1 MPNPNLIRN
10 PKKTPISG
18 GGAYVDGGDGGGR
31 TVTQTPS
38 RVPSRSNASS
48 DRGTGVNI
56 YEKNGVMTRAAGKVP
71 ALSQDMLGGS
81 GSYQIGGLQGNR
93 SVGGSAGGTGTSGTG
108 TSSAV
113 QEEVKRRVAAA
124 SQGTGSGTGGGD
136 SGPAQ
141 GAYTPSAGG
150 SYSGSGYYGGGGGS
164 EPMSYDDYYK
174 TVGGDSFESDVR
186 TAVAARVKQTEDE
199 YNRQK
204 EQAKT
209 SYDDA
214 ARQAYVNSMM
224 SQRNLDQQMAAGG
237 VYGGMA
243 DSQRI
248 ALDASYQNEV
258 SDLERQ
264 YIETLADL
272 DQAIEAA
279 RLAGETEIAEQMAA
293 HKSTVEGQ
301 YAAYLLQK
309 DQEAAQ
315 VAQWGREQAASG
327 GSYSY
332 GGSGGSYSYGGGYDN
347 GSLTPAQVAEMQK
360 ALSVTAD
367 GMWGSQSSA
376 AADGM
381 TAEEAWNAYQQAQ
394 GGGQSGYGY
403 NYSGINRQ
411 SRM

>member
-1 MPNPNLIRN
+1 MPDIIKGTK
-10 PKKTPISG
+10 KKTPISG
-18 GGAYVDGGDGGGR
+18 GGAYVDYGGNGGGR

-81 GSYQIGGLQGNR
+81 GGYQIGGLQGNR

-108 TSSAV
+108 ASSAV

-124 SQGTGSGTGGGD
+124 SQGGGSGTGGGGNG
-136 SGPAQ
+136 SAAGT
-141 GAYTPSAGG
+141 YEPSAGG
-150 SYSGSGYYGGGGGS
+150 SYSGGSYYGGGGGS
-164 EPMSYDDYYK
+164 ESMSYDEYYK
-174 TVGGDSFESDVR
+174 TMGGDSFESDVR
-186 TAVAARVKQTEDE
+186 TAVAARVKQSEDE

-209 SYDDA
+209 NYDDA

-293 HKSTVEGQ
+293 RKSTVAGQ

-315 VAQWGREQAASG
+315 VAQWQREQAAS
-327 GSYSY
+327 

-347 GSLTPAQVAEMQK
+347 GSLTPAQVAEMQRFYN
-360 ALSVTAD
+360 VDAD
-367 GMWGSQSSA
+367 GVWGPQSSA
-376 AADGM
+376 ATYGL
-381 TAEEAWNAYQQAQ
+381 TAEEAWEAYQRVQ

-403 NYSGINRQ
+403 NYSGVNRQ

>member
-1 MPNPNLIRN
+1 MPDIIKGTK
-10 PKKTPISG
+10 KKTPISG
-18 GGAYVDGGDGGGR
+18 GGAYVDYGGNGGGR
-31 TVTQTPS
+31 
-38 RVPSRSNASS
+38 
-48 DRGTGVNI
+48 
-56 YEKNGVMTRAAGKVP
+56 VMTRTAGKVP

-81 GSYQIGGLQGNR
+81 GGYRIGGLQGNR
-93 SVGGSAGGTGTSGTG
+93 SVGGSAGGTGTSGPG
-108 TSSAV
+108 DSSAV

-124 SQGTGSGTGGGD
+124 SQGGGGTGGGGNG
-136 SGPAQ
+136 SAAGT
-141 GAYTPSAGG
+141 YEPSAGGSYSGG

-164 EPMSYDDYYK
+164 EPMSYDEYYK
-174 TVGGDSFESDVR
+174 TMGGDSFESDVR
-186 TAVAARVKQTEDE
+186 TAVAARVKQSEDE

-209 SYDDA
+209 NYDDA

-248 ALDASYQNEV
+248 ALDASYQKEV

-293 HKSTVEGQ
+293 RKSTVEGQ

-315 VAQWGREQAASG
+315 VAQWQRKQAAS
-327 GSYSY
+327 
-332 GGSGGSYSYGGGYDN
+332 GGSGGSYSSGGGYNN
-347 GSLTPAQVAEMQK
+347 GSLTPAQVAAMQK
-360 ALSVTAD
+360 ALGVTAD

-403 NYSGINRQ
+403 NYSGVNRQ
-411 SRM
+411 SRV

>member
-31 TVTQTPS
+31 
-38 RVPSRSNASS
+38 
-48 DRGTGVNI
+48 
-56 YEKNGVMTRAAGKVP
+56 VMTRAAGKVP

-81 GSYQIGGLQGNR
+81 GSYQIGDLRGNR

-124 SQGTGSGTGGGD
+124 SQGGGSGGGD
-136 SGPAQ
+136 NGPAA

-315 VAQWGREQAASG
+315 VAQWGREQSVSGGSG

-360 ALSVTAD
+360 ALGVTAD

-376 AADGM
+376 AANGM

-394 GGGQSGYGY
+394 GGGQSGYG
-403 NYSGINRQ
+403 SGGINRQ

>member
-1 MPNPNLIRN
+1 MPDIIKGTK
-10 PKKTPISG
+10 KKTPISG
-18 GGAYVDGGDGGGR
+18 GRAYVDYGGNGGGR
-31 TVTQTPS
+31 
-38 RVPSRSNASS
+38 
-48 DRGTGVNI
+48 
-56 YEKNGVMTRAAGKVP
+56 VMTRAAGKVP

-81 GSYQIGGLQGNR
+81 GGYQIGGLQGNR

-108 TSSAV
+108 ASSAV

-124 SQGTGSGTGGGD
+124 SQGGSSTGGGGNG
-136 SGPAQ
+136 SAAGT
-141 GAYTPSAGG
+141 YEPSAGG
-150 SYSGSGYYGGGGGS
+150 IYSGGIYSGSGYYGGGGGS
-164 EPMSYDDYYK
+164 EPMSYDEYYK
-174 TVGGDSFESDVR
+174 TMGGDAFESDVR
-186 TAVAARVKQTEDE
+186 TAVSARVKQSEDE

-209 SYDDA
+209 NYDDA

-293 HKSTVEGQ
+293 RKSTVEGQ

-315 VAQWGREQAASG
+315 VAQWQREQAAS
-327 GSYSY
+327 
-332 GGSGGSYSYGGGYDN
+332 GGSGGSYSYGGGYNN
-347 GSLTPAQVAEMQK
+347 GSLTPAQVAAMQK
-360 ALSVTAD
+360 ALGVTAD

-403 NYSGINRQ
+403 NYSGVNRQ
-411 SRM
+411 SRV

>member
-1 MPNPNLIRN
+1 MPDIIKGTK
-10 PKKTPISG
+10 KKTPISG
-18 GGAYVDGGDGGGR
+18 GGAYVDYGGNGGGR
-31 TVTQTPS
+31 
-38 RVPSRSNASS
+38 
-48 DRGTGVNI
+48 
-56 YEKNGVMTRAAGKVP
+56 VMTRAAGKVP

-81 GSYQIGGLQGNR
+81 GGYQIGGLQGNR
-93 SVGGSAGGTGTSGTG
+93 PVGGSAGGTGTSGTG
-108 TSSAV
+108 ASSAV

-124 SQGTGSGTGGGD
+124 SQGGGSSTGGGGNG
-136 SGPAQ
+136 SAAGT
-141 GAYTPSAGG
+141 YEPSAGG

-164 EPMSYDDYYK
+164 EPMSYDEYYK
-174 TVGGDSFESDVR
+174 TMGGDSFESDVR
-186 TAVAARVKQTEDE
+186 TAVSARVKQSEDE

-209 SYDDA
+209 NYDDA

-293 HKSTVEGQ
+293 RKSTVEGQ

-315 VAQWGREQAASG
+315 VAQWQREQAASG
-327 GSYSY
+327 SAYSY

-347 GSLTPAQVAEMQK
+347 GSLTPAQVAAMQRS
-360 ALSVTAD
+360 LGVTPD
-367 GMWGSQSSA
+367 GVWGSESSA

-381 TAEEAWNAYQQAQ
+381 TADEAWSAYQEAENANNWRNTRA
-394 GGGQSGYGY
+394 GSVISSVTG
-403 NYSGINRQ
+403 R
-411 SRM
+411 

>member
-1 MPNPNLIRN
+1 MPDIIKGTK
-10 PKKTPISG
+10 KKTPISG
-18 GGAYVDGGDGGGR
+18 GGAYVDYGGNGGGR
-31 TVTQTPS
+31 
-38 RVPSRSNASS
+38 
-48 DRGTGVNI
+48 
-56 YEKNGVMTRAAGKVP
+56 VMTRAAGKVP

-81 GSYQIGGLQGNR
+81 GGYQIGGLQGNR
-93 SVGGSAGGTGTSGTG
+93 SVGGSAGGTVTSGTG
-108 TSSAV
+108 DSSAV

-124 SQGTGSGTGGGD
+124 SQGGGSGPGGGGNG
-136 SGPAQ
+136 SAAGT
-141 GAYTPSAGG
+141 YEPSAGG

-164 EPMSYDDYYK
+164 EPMSYDEYYK
-174 TVGGDSFESDVR
+174 TMGGDSFESDVR
-186 TAVAARVKQTEDE
+186 AAVAARVKQSEDE

-209 SYDDA
+209 NYDDA

-293 HKSTVEGQ
+293 RKSTVEGQ

-309 DQEAAQ
+309 DQEADQ
-315 VAQWGREQAASG
+315 VAQWQRKQAAS
-327 GSYSY
+327 
-332 GGSGGSYSYGGGYDN
+332 GGSGGSYSYGGGYNN
-347 GSLTPAQVAEMQK
+347 GSLTPAQVAAMQK
-360 ALSVTAD
+360 ALGVTAD

-403 NYSGINRQ
+403 NYSGVNRQ
-411 SRM
+411 SRV

>member
-1 MPNPNLIRN
+1 MPDIIKGTK
-10 PKKTPISG
+10 KKTPISG

-31 TVTQTPS
+31 
-38 RVPSRSNASS
+38 
-48 DRGTGVNI
+48 
-56 YEKNGVMTRAAGKVP
+56 VMTRAAGKVP

-81 GSYQIGGLQGNR
+81 GGYQIGGLRGNR

-124 SQGTGSGTGGGD
+124 SQGTGSGTAGGD
-136 SGPAQ
+136 SGSAA

-186 TAVAARVKQTEDE
+186 TAVAAKVKQSEDE

-209 SYDDA
+209 NYDDA

-301 YAAYLLQK
+301 YANYLLQK

-315 VAQWGREQAASG
+315 VAQWGREQSVSGGSG

-360 ALSVTAD
+360 ALGVTAD

-376 AADGM
+376 AANGM

>member
-1 MPNPNLIRN
+1 MPDIIKGTKR
-10 PKKTPISG
+10 KTPLSG
-18 GGAYVDGGDGGGR
+18 SGAYVDGGDGGGR
-31 TVTQTPS
+31 
-38 RVPSRSNASS
+38 
-48 DRGTGVNI
+48 
-56 YEKNGVMTRAAGKVP
+56 VMTRAAGKVP

-136 SGPAQ
+136 SGSAA

-150 SYSGSGYYGGGGGS
+150 SYSGSSYYGGGGGS
-164 EPMSYDDYYK
+164 EPMSYEEYYK

-186 TAVAARVKQTEDE
+186 TAVENKVKQSEDE

-224 SQRNLDQQMAAGG
+224 SQRNLDQQMTAGG

-301 YAAYLLQK
+301 YANYLLQK

-315 VAQWGREQAASG
+315 VAQWQREQAASG

-332 GGSGGSYSYGGGYDN
+332 GGSGGGSGGSYSYGGGYDN

-360 ALSVTAD
+360 ALGVTAD
-367 GMWGSQSSA
+367 GMWGPQSSA

-394 GGGQSGYGY
+394 GGGQSGYG
-403 NYSGINRQ
+403 SGGINRQ

>member
-1 MPNPNLIRN
+1 MPDIIKGTK
-10 PKKTPISG
+10 KKTPISG
-18 GGAYVDGGDGGGR
+18 GGAYVDYGGNGGGR
-31 TVTQTPS
+31 
-38 RVPSRSNASS
+38 
-48 DRGTGVNI
+48 
-56 YEKNGVMTRAAGKVP
+56 VMTRAAGKVP

-81 GSYQIGGLQGNR
+81 GGYQIGGLQGNR

-108 TSSAV
+108 ASSAV
-113 QEEVKRRVAAA
+113 REEVKRRVAAA
-124 SQGTGSGTGGGD
+124 SQGGSSTGGGGNG
-136 SGPAQ
+136 SAAGT
-141 GAYTPSAGG
+141 YEPSAGG
-150 SYSGSGYYGGGGGS
+150 IYSGSGYYGGGGGS
-164 EPMSYDDYYK
+164 EPMSYDEYYK
-174 TVGGDSFESDVR
+174 TMGGDAFESDVR
-186 TAVAARVKQTEDE
+186 TAVSARVKQSEDE

-209 SYDDA
+209 NYDDA

-293 HKSTVEGQ
+293 RKSTVEGQ

-309 DQEAAQ
+309 DQEADQ
-315 VAQWGREQAASG
+315 VAQWQRKQAAS
-327 GSYSY
+327 
-332 GGSGGSYSYGGGYDN
+332 GGSGGSYSYGGGYNN
-347 GSLTPAQVAEMQK
+347 GSLTPAQVAAMQK
-360 ALSVTAD
+360 ALGVTAD

-403 NYSGINRQ
+403 NYSGVNRQ
-411 SRM
+411 SRV

>member
-1 MPNPNLIRN
+1 MPDIIKGTK
-10 PKKTPISG
+10 KKTPISG
-18 GGAYVDGGDGGGR
+18 GGGYVDYGGNGGGR
-31 TVTQTPS
+31 
-38 RVPSRSNASS
+38 
-48 DRGTGVNI
+48 
-56 YEKNGVMTRAAGKVP
+56 VMTRAAGKVP

-81 GSYQIGGLQGNR
+81 GGYQIGGLQGNR
-93 SVGGSAGGTGTSGTG
+93 SVGGSADGTGTSGTG
-108 TSSAV
+108 ASSAV

-124 SQGTGSGTGGGD
+124 SQGGGSGTGGGGNG
-136 SGPAQ
+136 SAAGTYEPA
-141 GAYTPSAGG
+141 AGG
-150 SYSGSGYYGGGGGS
+150 SYSSSGYYGGGGGS
-164 EPMSYDDYYK
+164 EPMSYDEYYK
-174 TVGGDSFESDVR
+174 TMGGDSFESDVR
-186 TAVAARVKQTEDE
+186 TAVAARVKQSEDE

-209 SYDDA
+209 NYDDA

-293 HKSTVEGQ
+293 RKSTVAGQ

-315 VAQWGREQAASG
+315 VAQWQRKQAAS
-327 GSYSY
+327 

-347 GSLTPAQVAEMQK
+347 GSLTPAQVAAMQK
-360 ALSVTAD
+360 ALGVTAD

-403 NYSGINRQ
+403 NYSGVNRQ
-411 SRM
+411 SRV

>member
-1 MPNPNLIRN
+1 MPDIIKGTK
-10 PKKTPISG
+10 KKTPISG
-18 GGAYVDGGDGGGR
+18 GRAYVDYGGNGGGR
-31 TVTQTPS
+31 
-38 RVPSRSNASS
+38 
-48 DRGTGVNI
+48 
-56 YEKNGVMTRAAGKVP
+56 VMTRAAGKVP

-81 GSYQIGGLQGNR
+81 GGYQIGGLQGNR

-108 TSSAV
+108 ASSAV

-124 SQGTGSGTGGGD
+124 SQGGSSTGGGGNG
-136 SGPAQ
+136 SAAGT
-141 GAYTPSAGG
+141 YEPSAGG
-150 SYSGSGYYGGGGGS
+150 IYSGGIYSGGIYSGSGYYGGGGGS
-164 EPMSYDDYYK
+164 EPMSYDEYYK
-174 TVGGDSFESDVR
+174 TMGGDAFESDVR
-186 TAVAARVKQTEDE
+186 TAVSARVKQSEDE

-209 SYDDA
+209 NYDDA

-293 HKSTVEGQ
+293 RKSTVEGQ

-315 VAQWGREQAASG
+315 VAQWQREQAAS
-327 GSYSY
+327 
-332 GGSGGSYSYGGGYDN
+332 GGSGGSYSYGGGYNN
-347 GSLTPAQVAEMQK
+347 GSLTPAQVAAMQK
-360 ALSVTAD
+360 ALGVTAD

-403 NYSGINRQ
+403 NYSGVNRQ
-411 SRM
+411 SRV

>member
-31 TVTQTPS
+31 
-38 RVPSRSNASS
+38 
-48 DRGTGVNI
+48 
-56 YEKNGVMTRAAGKVP
+56 VMTRAAGKVP

-81 GSYQIGGLQGNR
+81 GGYQIGGLRGNR

-108 TSSAV
+108 ISSAV

-141 GAYTPSAGG
+141 GAYTPSAGI

-186 TAVAARVKQTEDE
+186 EAVAARVKQSEDE

-264 YIETLADL
+264 YIDTLADL

-315 VAQWGREQAASG
+315 VAQWQREQAASG

-332 GGSGGSYSYGGGYDN
+332 GGSGGSYSYGDGYDN
-347 GSLTPAQVAEMQK
+347 GSLTPAQVAAMQK
-360 ALSVTAD
+360 ALGVTAD
-367 GMWGSQSSA
+367 GVWGPQSSA

-381 TAEEAWNAYQQAQ
+381 TAEEAWDAYQRAQ
-394 GGGQSGYGY
+394 GGGQSGYG
-403 NYSGINRQ
+403 SGGINRQ

>member
-1 MPNPNLIRN
+1 MPDIIKGTK
-10 PKKTPISG
+10 KKTPISG

-31 TVTQTPS
+31 
-38 RVPSRSNASS
+38 
-48 DRGTGVNI
+48 
-56 YEKNGVMTRAAGKVP
+56 VMTRAAGKVP

-81 GSYQIGGLQGNR
+81 GGYQIGGLRGNR

-136 SGPAQ
+136 SGSAA

-186 TAVAARVKQTEDE
+186 TAVAAKVKQSEDE

-209 SYDDA
+209 NYDDA

-315 VAQWGREQAASG
+315 VAQWGREQSVSGGSG

-360 ALSVTAD
+360 ALGVTAD

-376 AADGM
+376 AANGM

>member
-1 MPNPNLIRN
+1 MPDIIKGTK
-10 PKKTPISG
+10 KKTPISG

-31 TVTQTPS
+31 
-38 RVPSRSNASS
+38 
-48 DRGTGVNI
+48 
-56 YEKNGVMTRAAGKVP
+56 VMTRAAGKVP

-81 GSYQIGGLQGNR
+81 GGYQIGGLQGNR
-93 SVGGSAGGTGTSGTG
+93 SVGGSAGGTVTSGTG
-108 TSSAV
+108 DSSAV

-124 SQGTGSGTGGGD
+124 SQGGGSGPGGGGNG
-136 SGPAQ
+136 SAAGT
-141 GAYTPSAGG
+141 YEPSAGG
-150 SYSGSGYYGGGGGS
+150 SYSGGSYSGSSYYGGGGGS
-164 EPMSYDDYYK
+164 EPMSYEDYYK

-301 YAAYLLQK
+301 YANYLLQK

-332 GGSGGSYSYGGGYDN
+332 GSSGGSYSYGGGYDN
-347 GSLTPAQVAEMQK
+347 GSLTPAQVAEMQRFYN
-360 ALSVTAD
+360 VDAD
-367 GMWGSQSSA
+367 GVWGSQSSA
-376 AADGM
+376 ATGGL
-381 TAEEAWNAYQQAQ
+381 TAEEAWDAYQHATQ
-394 GGGQSGYGY
+394 GGGQSGYG
-403 NYSGINRQ
+403 SGGINRQ

>member
-1 MPNPNLIRN
+1 MPDIIKGTK
-10 PKKTPISG
+10 KKTPISG

-31 TVTQTPS
+31 
-38 RVPSRSNASS
+38 
-48 DRGTGVNI
+48 
-56 YEKNGVMTRAAGKVP
+56 VMTRAAGKVP

-81 GSYQIGGLQGNR
+81 GSYQIGGLRGNR

-124 SQGTGSGTGGGD
+124 SQGGGSGGGD
-136 SGPAQ
+136 NGPAA
-141 GAYTPSAGG
+141 GTYTPSDGG
-150 SYSGSGYYGGGGGS
+150 SYSGSSYYGGGGGS
-164 EPMSYDDYYK
+164 EHMSYDDYYK

-214 ARQAYVNSMM
+214 ARQAYINSMM

-293 HKSTVEGQ
+293 RKSTVEGQ

-315 VAQWGREQAASG
+315 VAQWQREQAASG
-327 GSYSY
+327 SAYSY

-347 GSLTPAQVAEMQK
+347 GSLTPAQVAAMQK
-360 ALSVTAD
+360 ALGVAAD

-403 NYSGINRQ
+403 NYSGVNRQ
-411 SRM
+411 SRV

>member
-1 MPNPNLIRN
+1 MPDIIKGTK
-10 PKKTPISG
+10 KKTPISG
-18 GGAYVDGGDGGGR
+18 GGAYVDYGGNGGGR
-31 TVTQTPS
+31 
-38 RVPSRSNASS
+38 
-48 DRGTGVNI
+48 
-56 YEKNGVMTRAAGKVP
+56 VMTRAAGKVP
-71 ALSQDMLGGS
+71 ALSQDILGGS
-81 GSYQIGGLQGNR
+81 GGYQIGGLQGNR
-93 SVGGSAGGTGTSGTG
+93 SVGGSAGGTVTSGTG
-108 TSSAV
+108 DSSAV

-124 SQGTGSGTGGGD
+124 SQGGGSGTGGGGNG
-136 SGPAQ
+136 SAAGT
-141 GAYTPSAGG
+141 YEPSAGGSYSGG

-164 EPMSYDDYYK
+164 EPMSYDEYYK
-174 TVGGDSFESDVR
+174 TMGGDSFESDVR
-186 TAVAARVKQTEDE
+186 AAVAARVKQSEDE

-209 SYDDA
+209 NYDDA

-293 HKSTVEGQ
+293 RKSTVEGQ

-315 VAQWGREQAASG
+315 VAQWQREQAASG
-327 GSYSY
+327 SAYSY

-347 GSLTPAQVAEMQK
+347 GSLTPAQVAAMQK
-360 ALSVTAD
+360 ALGVAAD

-403 NYSGINRQ
+403 NYSGVNRQ
-411 SRM
+411 SRV

>member
-1 MPNPNLIRN
+1 MPDIIKGTK
-10 PKKTPISG
+10 KKTPISG
-18 GGAYVDGGDGGGR
+18 GGAYVDYGGNGGGR
-31 TVTQTPS
+31 
-38 RVPSRSNASS
+38 
-48 DRGTGVNI
+48 
-56 YEKNGVMTRAAGKVP
+56 VMTKAAGKVP

-81 GSYQIGGLQGNR
+81 GGYQIGGLQGNR

-108 TSSAV
+108 ASSAV

-124 SQGTGSGTGGGD
+124 SQGGGGN
-136 SGPAQ
+136 G
-141 GAYTPSAGG
+141 SAAGTYEPYAGGSYSGG

-164 EPMSYDDYYK
+164 EPMSYDEYYK
-174 TVGGDSFESDVR
+174 TMGGDSFESDVR
-186 TAVAARVKQTEDE
+186 TAVSARVKQSEDE

-209 SYDDA
+209 NYDDA

-293 HKSTVEGQ
+293 RKSTVEGQ

-315 VAQWGREQAASG
+315 IAQWQREQAAS
-327 GSYSY
+327 

-347 GSLTPAQVAEMQK
+347 GSLTPAQVAAMQK
-360 ALSVTAD
+360 ALGVTAD

-403 NYSGINRQ
+403 NYSGVNRQ
-411 SRM
+411 SRV

>member
-1 MPNPNLIRN
+1 MPDIIKGTK
-10 PKKTPISG
+10 KKTPISG

-31 TVTQTPS
+31 
-38 RVPSRSNASS
+38 
-48 DRGTGVNI
+48 
-56 YEKNGVMTRAAGKVP
+56 VMTRAAGKVP

-81 GSYQIGGLQGNR
+81 GSYQIGGLRGNR

-124 SQGTGSGTGGGD
+124 SQGGGSGGGD
-136 SGPAQ
+136 NGPAA
-141 GAYTPSAGG
+141 GTYTPSDGG
-150 SYSGSGYYGGGGGS
+150 SYSGSSYYGGGGGS
-164 EPMSYDDYYK
+164 EHMSYDDYYK

-214 ARQAYVNSMM
+214 ARQAYINSMM

-301 YAAYLLQK
+301 YANYLLQK

-315 VAQWGREQAASG
+315 VAQWQREQAASG

-360 ALSVTAD
+360 ALGVTAD

-394 GGGQSGYGY
+394 GGSQSGYG
-403 NYSGINRQ
+403 SGGINRQ

>member
-1 MPNPNLIRN
+1 MPDIIKGTK
-10 PKKTPISG
+10 KKTPISG
-18 GGAYVDGGDGGGR
+18 GGAYVDGGSGDGR
-31 TVTQTPS
+31 
-38 RVPSRSNASS
+38 
-48 DRGTGVNI
+48 
-56 YEKNGVMTRAAGKVP
+56 VMTRAAGKVP

-81 GSYQIGGLQGNR
+81 GSYQIGDLRGNR

-136 SGPAQ
+136 SGPAA

-150 SYSGSGYYGGGGGS
+150 SYSGSSYYGGSYYGGGGGS

-186 TAVAARVKQTEDE
+186 AAVAAKVKQSEDE

-248 ALDASYQNEV
+248 ALDANYQNEV

-315 VAQWGREQAASG
+315 VAQWGREQSVSGGSG

-360 ALSVTAD
+360 ALGVTAD

-376 AADGM
+376 AANGM

>member
-1 MPNPNLIRN
+1 MPDIIKGTK
-10 PKKTPISG
+10 KKTPISG
-18 GGAYVDGGDGGGR
+18 GEAYVDGGDGGGR
-31 TVTQTPS
+31 
-38 RVPSRSNASS
+38 
-48 DRGTGVNI
+48 
-56 YEKNGVMTRAAGKVP
+56 VMTRAAGKVP

-81 GSYQIGGLQGNR
+81 GGYQIGGLRGNR
-93 SVGGSAGGTGTSGTG
+93 SVGGSVGGTGTSGTG

-136 SGPAQ
+136 SGSAA

-150 SYSGSGYYGGGGGS
+150 SYSGSSYYGGGGS

-186 TAVAARVKQTEDE
+186 TAVAARVKQSEDE

-301 YAAYLLQK
+301 YANYLLQK

-315 VAQWGREQAASG
+315 VAQWQREQAASG

-360 ALSVTAD
+360 ALGVTAD

>member
-1 MPNPNLIRN
+1 MPDIIKGTK
-10 PKKTPISG
+10 KKTPISG

-31 TVTQTPS
+31 TVTQTPE

-48 DRGTGVNI
+48 DRRTGVNI

-81 GSYQIGGLQGNR
+81 GSYQIGGLRGNR

-124 SQGTGSGTGGGD
+124 SQGGGSSTGGGATGRRRGNG
-136 SGPAQ
+136 SAAGTYEP
-141 GAYTPSAGG
+141 YAGG
-150 SYSGSGYYGGGGGS
+150 SYSGSGYYGGGGS

-186 TAVAARVKQTEDE
+186 TAVAARVKQSEDE

-209 SYDDA
+209 NYDDA

-293 HKSTVEGQ
+293 RKSTVAGQ

-315 VAQWGREQAASG
+315 VAQWQRKQAAS
-327 GSYSY
+327 

-347 GSLTPAQVAEMQK
+347 GSLTPAQVAAMQRS
-360 ALSVTAD
+360 LGVTPD
-367 GMWGSQSSA
+367 GVWGSESSA

-381 TAEEAWNAYQQAQ
+381 TADEAWSAYQEAENANNWRNTRA
-394 GGGQSGYGY
+394 GSVISSVTG
-403 NYSGINRQ
+403 R
-411 SRM
+411 

>member
-1 MPNPNLIRN
+1 MPDIIKGTK
-10 PKKTPISG
+10 KKTPISG
-18 GGAYVDGGDGGGR
+18 GGAYVDYGGNGGGR
-31 TVTQTPS
+31 
-38 RVPSRSNASS
+38 
-48 DRGTGVNI
+48 
-56 YEKNGVMTRAAGKVP
+56 VMTRAAGKVP
-71 ALSQDMLGGS
+71 ALSQDILGGS
-81 GSYQIGGLQGNR
+81 GGYQIGGLQGNR

-108 TSSAV
+108 ASSAV

-124 SQGTGSGTGGGD
+124 SQGGGSSTGGGGNG
-136 SGPAQ
+136 SAAGTYEP
-141 GAYTPSAGG
+141 YAGG

-164 EPMSYDDYYK
+164 EPMSYDEYYK
-174 TVGGDSFESDVR
+174 TMGGDAFESDVR
-186 TAVAARVKQTEDE
+186 TAVSARVKQSEDE

-209 SYDDA
+209 NYDDA

-293 HKSTVEGQ
+293 RKSTVAGQ

-315 VAQWGREQAASG
+315 VAQWQRKQAAS
-327 GSYSY
+327 

-347 GSLTPAQVAEMQK
+347 GSLTPAQVAAMQK
-360 ALSVTAD
+360 ALGVTAD

-403 NYSGINRQ
+403 NYSGVNRQ
-411 SRM
+411 SRV

>member
-1 MPNPNLIRN
+1 MPDIIKGTK
-10 PKKTPISG
+10 KKTPISG
-18 GGAYVDGGDGGGR
+18 GGAYVDYSGNGGGR

-81 GSYQIGGLQGNR
+81 GGYQIGGLQGNR

-136 SGPAQ
+136 SGSAA
-141 GAYTPSAGG
+141 GAYAPSAGG

-174 TVGGDSFESDVR
+174 TVGGDAFESDVR
-186 TAVAARVKQTEDE
+186 TAVSARVKQSEDE

-209 SYDDA
+209 NYNDA

-293 HKSTVEGQ
+293 RKSTVAGQ

-315 VAQWGREQAASG
+315 VAQWQRKQAAS
-327 GSYSY
+327 

-347 GSLTPAQVAEMQK
+347 GSLTPAQVAAMQK
-360 ALSVTAD
+360 ALGVTAD

-403 NYSGINRQ
+403 NYSGVNRQ
-411 SRM
+411 SRI

>member
-1 MPNPNLIRN
+1 MPDIIKGTK
-10 PKKTPISG
+10 KKTPISG
-18 GGAYVDGGDGGGR
+18 GGAYVDYSGNGGGR
-31 TVTQTPS
+31 
-38 RVPSRSNASS
+38 
-48 DRGTGVNI
+48 
-56 YEKNGVMTRAAGKVP
+56 VMTRAAGKVP

-81 GSYQIGGLQGNR
+81 GGYQIGGLQGNR
-93 SVGGSAGGTGTSGTG
+93 SVGGPAGGTGTSGTG
-108 TSSAV
+108 ASSAV

-124 SQGTGSGTGGGD
+124 SQGGSSTGGGGNG
-136 SGPAQ
+136 SAAGT
-141 GAYTPSAGG
+141 YEPSAGG
-150 SYSGSGYYGGGGGS
+150 IYSGGIYSGSGYYGGGGGS
-164 EPMSYDDYYK
+164 EPMSYDEYYK
-174 TVGGDSFESDVR
+174 TMGGDAFESEVR
-186 TAVAARVKQTEDE
+186 TAVSARVKQSEDE

-209 SYDDA
+209 NYDDA

-293 HKSTVEGQ
+293 RKSTVEGQ

-309 DQEAAQ
+309 DQEADQ
-315 VAQWGREQAASG
+315 VAQWQRKQAAS
-327 GSYSY
+327 
-332 GGSGGSYSYGGGYDN
+332 GGSGGSYSYGGGYNN
-347 GSLTPAQVAEMQK
+347 GSLTPAQVAAMQK
-360 ALSVTAD
+360 ALGVTAD

-403 NYSGINRQ
+403 NYSGVNRQ
-411 SRM
+411 SRV

>member
-1 MPNPNLIRN
+1 
-10 PKKTPISG
+10 
-18 GGAYVDGGDGGGR
+18 
-31 TVTQTPS
+31 
-38 RVPSRSNASS
+38 
-48 DRGTGVNI
+48 
-56 YEKNGVMTRAAGKVP
+56 
-71 ALSQDMLGGS
+71 
-81 GSYQIGGLQGNR
+81 
-93 SVGGSAGGTGTSGTG
+93 
-108 TSSAV
+108 
-113 QEEVKRRVAAA
+113 
-124 SQGTGSGTGGGD
+124 
-136 SGPAQ
+136 
-141 GAYTPSAGG
+141 
-150 SYSGSGYYGGGGGS
+150 
-164 EPMSYDDYYK
+164 MSYDDYYK

-186 TAVAARVKQTEDE
+186 TAVAARVKQSEDE

-209 SYDDA
+209 SYGDA

-248 ALDASYQNEV
+248 ALDASYQNDV

-301 YAAYLLQK
+301 YANYLLQK

-315 VAQWGREQAASG
+315 TAQWQREQAASG

-332 GGSGGSYSYGGGYDN
+332 GSSGGSYSYGGGYDN

-360 ALSVTAD
+360 ALGVTAD

-376 AADGM
+376 AANGM

>member
-1 MPNPNLIRN
+1 MPDIIKGTK
-10 PKKTPISG
+10 KKTPISG
-18 GGAYVDGGDGGGR
+18 GGAYVDYGGNGGGR
-31 TVTQTPS
+31 
-38 RVPSRSNASS
+38 
-48 DRGTGVNI
+48 
-56 YEKNGVMTRAAGKVP
+56 VMTRAAGKVP

-81 GSYQIGGLQGNR
+81 GGYQIGGLQGNR

-108 TSSAV
+108 DSSAV

-124 SQGTGSGTGGGD
+124 SQGGGSGPGGGGNG
-136 SGPAQ
+136 SAAGT
-141 GAYTPSAGG
+141 YEPSAGGSYSGG

-164 EPMSYDDYYK
+164 EPMSYDEYYK
-174 TVGGDSFESDVR
+174 TMGGDSFESDVR
-186 TAVAARVKQTEDE
+186 AAVAARVKQSEDE

-209 SYDDA
+209 NYDDA

-293 HKSTVEGQ
+293 RKSTVEGQ

-309 DQEAAQ
+309 DQEADQ
-315 VAQWGREQAASG
+315 VAQWQRKQAAS
-327 GSYSY
+327 
-332 GGSGGSYSYGGGYDN
+332 GGSGGSYSYGGGYNN
-347 GSLTPAQVAEMQK
+347 GSLTPAQVAAMQK
-360 ALSVTAD
+360 ALGVTAD

-394 GGGQSGYGY
+394 GGGQRGY
-403 NYSGINRQ
+403 NYSGVNRQ
-411 SRM
+411 SRV

>member
-1 MPNPNLIRN
+1 MPDIIKGTK
-10 PKKTPISG
+10 KKTPISG
-18 GGAYVDGGDGGGR
+18 GRAYVDYGGNGGGR
-31 TVTQTPS
+31 
-38 RVPSRSNASS
+38 
-48 DRGTGVNI
+48 
-56 YEKNGVMTRAAGKVP
+56 VMTRAAGKVP

-81 GSYQIGGLQGNR
+81 GGYQIGGLQGNR

-108 TSSAV
+108 ASSAV

-124 SQGTGSGTGGGD
+124 SQGGSSTGGGGNG
-136 SGPAQ
+136 SAAGT
-141 GAYTPSAGG
+141 YEPSAGG
-150 SYSGSGYYGGGGGS
+150 IYSGGIYSGSGYYGGGGGS
-164 EPMSYDDYYK
+164 EPMSYDEYYK
-174 TVGGDSFESDVR
+174 TMGGDAFESDVR
-186 TAVAARVKQTEDE
+186 TAVSARVKQSEDE

-209 SYDDA
+209 NYDDA

-293 HKSTVEGQ
+293 RKSTVEGQ

-309 DQEAAQ
+309 DQEADQ
-315 VAQWGREQAASG
+315 VAQWQRKQAAS
-327 GSYSY
+327 
-332 GGSGGSYSYGGGYDN
+332 GGSGGSYSYGGGYNN
-347 GSLTPAQVAEMQK
+347 GSLTPAQVAAMQK
-360 ALSVTAD
+360 ALGVTAD

-381 TAEEAWNAYQQAQ
+381 MAEEAWNAYQQAQ

-403 NYSGINRQ
+403 NYSGVNRQ
-411 SRM
+411 SRI

>member
-1 MPNPNLIRN
+1 MPDIIKGTK
-10 PKKTPISG
+10 KKTPISG
-18 GGAYVDGGDGGGR
+18 GGAYVDYGGNGGGR
-31 TVTQTPS
+31 
-38 RVPSRSNASS
+38 
-48 DRGTGVNI
+48 
-56 YEKNGVMTRAAGKVP
+56 VMTRAAGKVP

-81 GSYQIGGLQGNR
+81 GGYQIGGLQGNR
-93 SVGGSAGGTGTSGTG
+93 SVGGSAGGTVTSGTG
-108 TSSAV
+108 DSSAV

-124 SQGTGSGTGGGD
+124 SQGGGSGPGGGGNG
-136 SGPAQ
+136 SAAGT
-141 GAYTPSAGG
+141 YEPSAGG
-150 SYSGSGYYGGGGGS
+150 SYSDSGYYGGGGGS
-164 EPMSYDDYYK
+164 EPMSYDEYYK
-174 TVGGDSFESDVR
+174 TMGGDSFESDVR
-186 TAVAARVKQTEDE
+186 TAVSARVKQSEDE

-224 SQRNLDQQMAAGG
+224 SQRNLDQRMAAGG

-293 HKSTVEGQ
+293 RKSTVEGQ

-315 VAQWGREQAASG
+315 VAQWQRKQAAS
-327 GSYSY
+327 

-347 GSLTPAQVAEMQK
+347 GSLTPAQVAAMQK
-360 ALSVTAD
+360 ALGVTAD

-403 NYSGINRQ
+403 NYSGVNRQ
-411 SRM
+411 SRV

>member
-1 MPNPNLIRN
+1 MPDIIKGTK
-10 PKKTPISG
+10 KKTPISG
-18 GGAYVDGGDGGGR
+18 GGAYVDYGGNGGGR
-31 TVTQTPS
+31 
-38 RVPSRSNASS
+38 
-48 DRGTGVNI
+48 
-56 YEKNGVMTRAAGKVP
+56 VMTRAAGKVP

-81 GSYQIGGLQGNR
+81 GGYQIGGLQGNR

-108 TSSAV
+108 ASSAV

-124 SQGTGSGTGGGD
+124 SQGGSSTGGGGNG
-136 SGPAQ
+136 SAAGT
-141 GAYTPSAGG
+141 YEPSAGG
-150 SYSGSGYYGGGGGS
+150 IYSGGIYSGSGYYGGGGGS
-164 EPMSYDDYYK
+164 EPMSYDEYYK
-174 TVGGDSFESDVR
+174 TMGGDAFESDVR
-186 TAVAARVKQTEDE
+186 TAVSARVKQSEDE

-209 SYDDA
+209 NYDDA

-293 HKSTVEGQ
+293 RKSTVEGQ

-315 VAQWGREQAASG
+315 VAQWQREQAAS
-327 GSYSY
+327 
-332 GGSGGSYSYGGGYDN
+332 GGSGGSYSYGGGYNN
-347 GSLTPAQVAEMQK
+347 GSLTPAQVAAMQK
-360 ALSVTAD
+360 ALGVTAD

-403 NYSGINRQ
+403 NYSGVNRQ
-411 SRM
+411 SRV

>member
-1 MPNPNLIRN
+1 
-10 PKKTPISG
+10 
-18 GGAYVDGGDGGGR
+18 
-31 TVTQTPS
+31 
-38 RVPSRSNASS
+38 
-48 DRGTGVNI
+48 
-56 YEKNGVMTRAAGKVP
+56 
-71 ALSQDMLGGS
+71 
-81 GSYQIGGLQGNR
+81 
-93 SVGGSAGGTGTSGTG
+93 
-108 TSSAV
+108 
-113 QEEVKRRVAAA
+113 
-124 SQGTGSGTGGGD
+124 
-136 SGPAQ
+136 
-141 GAYTPSAGG
+141 
-150 SYSGSGYYGGGGGS
+150 
-164 EPMSYDDYYK
+164 MSYEEYYK

-186 TAVAARVKQTEDE
+186 TAVENKVKQSEDE

-224 SQRNLDQQMAAGG
+224 SQRNLDQQMTAGG

-301 YAAYLLQK
+301 YANYLLQK

-315 VAQWGREQAASG
+315 VAQWQREQAASG

-332 GGSGGSYSYGGGYDN
+332 GGSGGGSGGSYSYGGGYDN

-360 ALSVTAD
+360 ALGVTAD
-367 GMWGSQSSA
+367 GMWGPQSSA

-394 GGGQSGYGY
+394 GGGQSGYG
-403 NYSGINRQ
+403 SGGINRQ